1 MFRVNNKVFVVNFEH
16 ISHVVLA
23 TFNSEHVIA
32 GWETKTFLGK
42 TRRLFFFSR

>member
-1 MFRVNNKVFVVNFEH
+1 MFRVNKVFVVNFEH
-16 ISHVVLA
+16 ISHVLA

-42 TRRLFFFSR
+42 TLRLFFFSR

>member
-23 TFNSEHVIA
+23 TFDSEHVIA
-32 GWETKTFLGK
+32 GWETKTFLSK
-42 TRRLFFFSR
+42 TLRHFFFSR